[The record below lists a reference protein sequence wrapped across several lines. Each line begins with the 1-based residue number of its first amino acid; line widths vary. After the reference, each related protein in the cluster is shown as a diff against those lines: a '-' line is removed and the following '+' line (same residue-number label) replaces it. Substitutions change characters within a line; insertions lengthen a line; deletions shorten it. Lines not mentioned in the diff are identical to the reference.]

1 MNTPIVRLEEITIKN
16 LKNVEYGHI
25 KLNVDKKCSS
35 SNLLGLYG
43 QNGSGKTVLINAI
56 DILKQLLMGQRLPD
70 HLVDYIESLFI
81 NNEFKSTYGE
91 TSVTETIETMDES
104 NYLIDNIE
112 LL

>member
-56 DILKQLLMGQRLPD
+56 DILKQLLMGQNSL
-70 HLVDYIESLFI
+70 LNFLYKLMMIIYMYI
-81 NNEFKSTYGE
+81 
-91 TSVTETIETMDES
+91 TM
-104 NYLIDNIE
+104 
-112 LL
+112 